1 MADLPLAR
9 HPSLSPARGWA
20 RRVHRVLRWVAGPL
34 LLLGLAACSGPGA
47 LPSVDDLRTRVLENP
62 EDVEALRDLG
72 ARLAV
77 EGEYAP
83 ALGTLERADRME
95 PGHGETLYILGLV
108 NEAMGD
114 ALGAERAY
122 ARYLTVPATDVFRDS
137 LRGRLD
143 GLVRERLRQ
152 EFAAAL
158 ATEDSLAQLPGTG
171 AVGVLPFAYRGAD
184 EQYQAL
190 GRGLAEVLSID
201 LATVGSLTVVERAR
215 LQALLAEYEL
225 ARNGVLDASTAPRA
239 GRLLQA
245 DRLVGG
251 EVDVQGEDLR
261 IESAV
266 WESGLRGLETTEGD
280 VEDLFRIQKE
290 ITIQVLGVLGIEVTA
305 AEEAVIR
312 EAPTDDLVAFL
323 LYSRALLLED
333 DGDFVG
339 AERLYSQAL
348 QRDPTFAL
356 AARRQAE
363 AQLSASADGPAE
375 SRLTDIAVAS
385 IAPLDIA
392 SSDLVRERS
401 DRLRDVLGEHIP
413 PGSESRQPAIEGAQ
427 AGVLGPLPDPPDPPT
442 GGNNE

>member
-1 MADLPLAR
+1 MPYLA
-9 HPSLSPARGWA
+9 SSA
-20 RRVHRVLRWVAGPL
+20 RRLIVLCL
-34 LLLGLAACSGPGA
+34 LAFGVAACSGPSS
-47 LPSVDDLRTRVLENP
+47 LPSVQDLRTRVLENP

-108 NEAMGD
+108 NEAMD
-114 ALGAERAY
+114 NALGAERAY
-122 ARYLTVPATDVFRDS
+122 ARYLTVPESDLFRDS
-137 LRGRLD
+137 LRARLD
-143 GLVRERLRQ
+143 GLVRTRLQQ

-158 ATEDSLAQLPGTG
+158 ATEDSVAGVPATG

-215 LQALLAEYEL
+215 LQALLAEYEM

-266 WESGLRGLETTEGD
+266 WEGGLRGLETTEGD
-280 VEDLFRIQKE
+280 VADLFRIQKQ

-305 AEEAVIR
+305 AEEALIR
-312 EAPTDDLVAFL
+312 EVPTNDLIAFL

-333 DGDFVG
+333 DGDFIG
-339 AERLYSQAL
+339 AEQLYAQAV
-348 QRDPTFAL
+348 QRDPGFAL
-356 AARRQAE
+356 AVRRQAE
-363 AQLSASADGPAE
+363 AQLSASVAGPAPPKL
-375 SRLTDIAVAS
+375 RAVA
-385 IAPLDIA
+385 IA
-392 SSDLVRERS
+392 SLPLLEIVGSDLVLERS
-401 DRLRDVLGEHIP
+401 DRMRATLGQHVP
-413 PGSESRQPAIEGAQ
+413 PGSEARQPAVEGGQ
-427 AGVLGPLPDPPDPPT
+427 AGILGGLPDPPIPPT
-442 GGNNE
+442 SGNKE